1 MTRRTA
7 KKAAAKK
14 TSVGKPA
21 SKKAAAK
28 RTPTKKSASRKSPR
42 KQPASKKAAGR
53 KSPAKGASAG
63 SAGVVQQIES
73 LRAGSG
79 AGTLRLSSR
88 STLDVTSLGKVFFPE
103 TGQTKGD
110 IMRYY
115 ARVAGT
121 LLPLIQDR
129 PLVLKRYPNGVNG
142 PSFYQQN
149 APDEVPAG
157 VRTGMITSDKGERQS
172 RFIGGDLTTLLYT
185 VQIGNISVDPWHS
198 RVQSLDFAD
207 YMILD
212 LDPGDDATFE
222 RVVDVARWV
231 RDEIDA
237 LGLHGALK
245 TSGSS
250 GLHIYVPLPPKTTD
264 ETSRDLAEVIASRVA
279 GAHPKEA
286 TVERS
291 VKARA
296 RGTIYVDWLQNV
308 KGKTVAGPYAVRARP
323 RATVSTP
330 LHWDELD
337 ESLDPLDFTI
347 ESVPE
352 RIAQEGDLWG
362 PAMKRRNSFGR
373 LLSQLG
379 KGRAGR

>member
-1 MTRRTA
+1 MTKRTA
-7 KKAAAKK
+7 KKTAAKK
-14 TSVGKPA
+14 AAP
-21 SKKAAAK
+21 KKTTA
-28 RTPTKKSASRKSPR
+28 KKSAPKKTPA
-42 KQPASKKAAGR
+42 KKTASKTAAATTTVAKR
-53 KSPAKGASAG
+53 SPTKGAAAG
-63 SAGVVQQIES
+63 SAGVVQQIET
-73 LRAGSG
+73 LRAASG
-79 AGTLRLSSR
+79 EGTLRLSNR
-88 STLDVTSLGKVFFPE
+88 STLGVTSLGKVFFPE

-110 IMRYY
+110 VMRYY
-115 ARVAGT
+115 ARVAGV
-121 LLPLIQDR
+121 LLPLIADR

-149 APDEVPAG
+149 APDEVPEG
-157 VRTGMITSDKGERQS
+157 VRTETITSDKGERQS

-212 LDPGDDATFE
+212 LDPGDDATFQ

-231 RDEIDA
+231 RDELDA

-250 GLHIYVPLPPKTTD
+250 GHHIYVPLPPKTTD

-279 GAHPKEA
+279 SAHPKEA

-337 ESLDPLDFTI
+337 DSLDPLDFTI
-347 ESVPE
+347 DSVPE
-352 RIAQEGDLWG
+352 RIAREGDLWG
-362 PAMKRRNSFGR
+362 PAMKRGNSFGR

-379 KGRAGR
+379 KGRAGG

>member
-1 MTRRTA
+1 MTKRTA
-7 KKAAAKK
+7 KKSAAGKKPTAARKSAPKKSAPKKSAAKK
-14 TSVGKPA
+14 GA
-21 SKKAAAK
+21 AKKAAVRKTPATK
-28 RTPTKKSASRKSPR
+28 SPTKGVG
-42 KQPASKKAAGR
+42 AG
-53 KSPAKGASAG
+53 AD
-63 SAGVVQQIES
+63 GVVQQLDALQAARGE
-73 LRAGSG
+73 
-79 AGTLRLSSR
+79 GTLRPSSR
-88 STLDVTSLGKVFFPE
+88 TTLGVTSLGKVFFPE

-110 IMRYY
+110 VMRYY
-115 ARVAGT
+115 ARVAGV

-157 VRTGMITSDKGERQS
+157 VRTETITSDKGELQS

-212 LDPGDDATFE
+212 LDPGDDATFQ

-231 RDEIDA
+231 RDELDA

-250 GLHIYVPLPPKTTD
+250 GLHVYVPLPPKTTD

-279 GAHPKEA
+279 SAHPKEA

-296 RGTIYVDWLQNV
+296 RGTVYVDWLQNV

-330 LHWDELD
+330 LHWNELD
-337 ESLDPLDFTI
+337 DSLDPLDYTI
-347 ESVPE
+347 DSVPE
-352 RIAQEGDLWG
+352 RMAQEGDLWG

-379 KGRAGR
+379 KGRVVR

>member
-1 MTRRTA
+1 MTKRTARKTTARKATA

-14 TSVGKPA
+14 AAARTAVPRKTAAKQAPATKPA
-21 SKKAAAK
+21 SRKAAA
-28 RTPTKKSASRKSPR
+28 TKPV
-42 KQPASKKAAGR
+42 
-53 KSPAKGASAG
+53 AKGAGARW
-63 SAGVVQQIES
+63 AGVVQQVEA
-73 LRAGSG
+73 LQAASG
-79 AGTLRLSSR
+79 AGTLRLTSR
-88 STLDVTSLGKVFFPE
+88 SALDVTSLGKVFFPE

-110 IMRYY
+110 VMRYY
-115 ARVAGT
+115 ARVAGV
-121 LLPLIQDR
+121 LLPLIEDR

-157 VRTGMITSDKGERQS
+157 VRTETITSDKGERQS

-212 LDPGDDATFE
+212 LDPGDGATFQ

-231 RDEIDA
+231 RDELDG

-279 GAHPKEA
+279 AAHPKEA

-337 ESLDPLDFTI
+337 DRLDPLDFTI
-347 ESVPE
+347 DSVPV
-352 RIAQEGDLWG
+352 RIAREGDLWG

-379 KGRAGR
+379 KGRPGR

>member
-1 MTRRTA
+1 MTKRATRKTTV
-7 KKAAAKK
+7 KKGAAKK
-14 TSVGKPA
+14 ST
-21 SKKAAAK
+21 
-28 RTPTKKSASRKSPR
+28 TKKSAP
-42 KQPASKKAAGR
+42 KKAVAKKAVAKKAVAG
-53 KSPAKGASAG
+53 KAPAKVG
-63 SAGVVQQIES
+63 SNGPSGVAQQIEA
-73 LRAGSG
+73 RQAASG
-79 AGTLRLSSR
+79 AGTLRVTSR

-103 TGQTKGD
+103 TGHTKGD
-110 IMRYY
+110 VMRYY
-115 ARVAGT
+115 ARVAGV
-121 LLPLIQDR
+121 LLPLIADR
-129 PLVLKRYPNGVNG
+129 PLVLKRYPNGVAG

-149 APDEVPAG
+149 APDEVPPA
-157 VRTGMITSDKGERQS
+157 VRTEIITSDKGERQS
-172 RFIGGDLTTLLYT
+172 RFVGGDLATLLYT

-207 YMILD
+207 YMVLD
-212 LDPGDDATFE
+212 LDPGDDATFQ

-231 RDEIDA
+231 RDELDA

-245 TSGSS
+245 TSGST

-279 GAHPKEA
+279 SAHPKEA

-308 KGKTVAGPYAVRARP
+308 KGKTVAGPYALRARP

-330 LHWDELD
+330 LHWEELD
-337 ESLDPLDFTI
+337 DRLDPLDFTI
-347 ESVPE
+347 DSVPD
-352 RIAQEGDLWG
+352 RIAREGDLWG

>member
-1 MTRRTA
+1 MTKRTA
-7 KKAAAKK
+7 RKTTARKATTKKAAAKK
-14 TSVGKPA
+14 AAARTAVPRKTAAKQAPATKPA
-21 SKKAAAK
+21 SRKAAA
-28 RTPTKKSASRKSPR
+28 TKPV
-42 KQPASKKAAGR
+42 
-53 KSPAKGASAG
+53 AKGAGARW
-63 SAGVVQQIES
+63 AGVVQQVEA
-73 LRAGSG
+73 LQAASG
-79 AGTLRLSSR
+79 AGTLRLTSR
-88 STLDVTSLGKVFFPE
+88 SALDVTSLGKVFFPE

-110 IMRYY
+110 VMRYY
-115 ARVAGT
+115 ARVAGV
-121 LLPLIQDR
+121 LLPLIEDR

-157 VRTGMITSDKGERQS
+157 VRTETITSDKGERQS

-212 LDPGDDATFE
+212 LDPGDGATFQ

-231 RDEIDA
+231 RDELDG

-279 GAHPKEA
+279 AAHPKEA

-330 LHWDELD
+330 LHWEELD
-337 ESLDPLDFTI
+337 DRLDPLDFTI
-347 ESVPE
+347 DSVPV
-352 RIAQEGDLWG
+352 RIAREGDLWG

-379 KGRAGR
+379 KGRGGR